1 MKLTQLSVFFP
12 AYNEEENV
20 GSTVKSAEKWLNQHK
35 IAYEIL
41 VIDDGSVDNTAQVVK
56 ALAQKNPR
64 IKLIRHQPNRGYGGA
79 LKSGLYRSQYP
90 WICFT
95 DSDGQFR
102 FDEIAKFLPYT
113 KDYDMII
120 GFRIARQDNIFR
132 RFFASLLKLGD
143 WMLFGLWYKDIDC
156 GFKLFKREVVE
167 KTKPLVTES
176 AITTT
181 EFIYRAKKAGFR
193 IKEIGVTHHARLE
206 GIQTGGQFKI
216 IFKALKEA
224 LMLWWKIHFADRP
237 NKE

>member
-1 MKLTQLSVFFP
+1 MTPTKLSVFFP
-12 AYNEEENV
+12 AYNEEENI
-20 GSTVKSAEKWLNQHK
+20 GRTVSAAAAWLEKSK
-35 IAYEIL
+35 IIYEIL
-41 VIDDGSVDNTAQVVK
+41 VIDDGSKDRTPEIVR
-56 ALAQKNPR
+56 ALAKKNKH
-64 IKLIRHQPNRGYGGA
+64 IKLIRHTKNRGYGGA

-102 FDEIAKFLPYT
+102 FDEITKFLPYA
-113 KDYDMII
+113 KDHDMII

-143 WMLFGLWYKDIDC
+143 WILFGLWYKDIDC

-193 IKEIGVTHHARLE
+193 IKEVGVTHHARLE

-216 IFKALKEA
+216 IFKASKEA
-224 LMLWWKIHFADRP
+224 LILWWKIHFAGRP
-237 NKE
+237 NQE